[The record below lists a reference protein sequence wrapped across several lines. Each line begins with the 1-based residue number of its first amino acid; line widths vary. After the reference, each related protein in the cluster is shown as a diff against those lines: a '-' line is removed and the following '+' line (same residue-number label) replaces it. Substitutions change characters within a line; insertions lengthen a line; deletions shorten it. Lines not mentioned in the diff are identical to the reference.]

1 MITERAKRSLDQW
14 VRDGLQTTLTHPDDT
29 IRSLDTASAL
39 NDLRETHV
47 VMLSVAS
54 YRFRLMLLIYFSP
67 DDATRAHFARSK
79 QIAPSE
85 LTSKALDDAI
95 CEASNMC
102 CGAFNRALGQVF
114 PHLGMS
120 TPNIVDRRCANHLH
134 LMGFGHLQHF
144 RLQLGSGMQFHA
156 SLCVSEYDTLDFE
169 AQHLAP
175 APTTG
180 ELEFF

>member
-1 MITERAKRSLDQW
+1 MISERAKHSLDQW
-14 VRDGLQTTLTHPDDT
+14 VRDSLQAALSNSDDT
-29 IRSLDTASAL
+29 VSSLDTVATL
-39 NDLRETHV
+39 DDLRATHV

-54 YRFRLMLLIYFSP
+54 YRFRLMLLIYFSH
-67 DDATRAHFARSK
+67 DEATRAHFARSK
-79 QIAPSE
+79 KIAPTE
-85 LTSKALDDAI
+85 LTAQALEDAI

-144 RLQLGSGMQFHA
+144 RLELGSGLQFHA
-156 SLCVSEYDTLDFE
+156 SLCVSEDDTLDFE

-175 APTTG
+175 AQATG

>member
-1 MITERAKRSLDQW
+1 MISERAKSSMDRWVLDA
-14 VRDGLQTTLTHPDDT
+14 LQSSMAEPHDAVHSASVVPA
-29 IRSLDTASAL
+29 LD
-39 NDLRETHV
+39 NLRATKV

-54 YRFRLMLLIYFSP
+54 YRFRLMLLVYFSP
-67 DDATRAHFARSK
+67 DDATRAHFARRK
-79 QIAPSE
+79 QIPPAE
-85 LTSKALDDAI
+85 LNDQGLEDAI

-102 CGAFNRALGQVF
+102 CGAFNRALGQVY

-120 TPNIVDRRCANHLH
+120 TPNIVDRRCAAHLK

-144 RLQLGSGMQFHA
+144 CLQLASGLQFYA

-169 AQHLAP
+169 VPHLAP
-175 APTTG
+175 AAATG

>member
-1 MITERAKRSLDQW
+1 MISERAKHSLDQW
-14 VRDGLQTTLTHPDDT
+14 VQDGLQTALTHPDDT
-29 IRSLDTASAL
+29 VRSLDTVPAL
-39 NDLRETHV
+39 SELRATHV

-54 YRFRLMLLIYFSP
+54 YRFRLMLLIYFSH

-85 LTSKALDDAI
+85 LTAQALDDAI
-95 CEASNMC
+95 CEASNLC

-120 TPNIVDRRCANHLH
+120 TPNIVDRRCANHLQ

-144 RLQLGSGMQFHA
+144 RLELGSGLQFHA
-156 SLCVSEYDTLDFE
+156 SLCVSEDDTLDFE

-175 APTTG
+175 AQATG

>member
-1 MITERAKRSLDQW
+1 VISERAKTSFNQW
-14 VRDGLQTTLTHPDDT
+14 IVDGLQSAFSNPHDPVHSAATVPELA
-29 IRSLDTASAL
+29 SLRA
-39 NDLRETHV
+39 THV

-67 DDATRAHFARSK
+67 DDVTRAHFAHLK
-79 QIAPSE
+79 HIAPSE
-85 LTSKALDDAI
+85 LTAQALEDAI
-95 CEASNMC
+95 CEVGNMC
-102 CGAFNRALGQVF
+102 CGAFNRSLGQIY

-120 TPNIVDRRCANHLH
+120 TPNIVDRRCANHLN

-144 RLQLGSGMQFHA
+144 GLQLASGLSFHA

-175 APTTG
+175 AQATG